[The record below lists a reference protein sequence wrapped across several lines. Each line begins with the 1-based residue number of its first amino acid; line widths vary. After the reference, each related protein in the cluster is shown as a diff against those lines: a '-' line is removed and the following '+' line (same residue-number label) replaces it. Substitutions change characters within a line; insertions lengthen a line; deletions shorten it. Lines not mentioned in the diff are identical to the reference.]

1 MAPPRVLGMSPPL
14 SWCWLRA
21 GPSDGRSPWVT
32 SLPPSWPAA
41 LEKSHLWMVYRVL
54 LPGKGFRHAE
64 PWAGVWE
71 PGQPP
76 GRWATLLLGLRT
88 RGSNAFLLE
97 PPSTQAS
104 RLFITQGIICWYQ
117 LAAFL
122 SQVACVISKRMKGNF
137 KKKREKGSFCKWF
150 IFWRC
155 HGSCKHFWNP
165 EAFRPGPYCSNRVS
179 LRQGGRACLWAVTLK
194 AQNSNTPFR
203 HCV

>member
-137 KKKREKGSFCKWF
+137 KKKERKAPSVNDLFSGGVMAAANTSEIRKLLDLGHIVQIGSHWGK
-150 IFWRC
+150 
-155 HGSCKHFWNP
+155 
-165 EAFRPGPYCSNRVS
+165 E
-179 LRQGGRACLWAVTLK
+179 GGLVCE
-194 AQNSNTPFR
+194 Q
-203 HCV
+203 